1 MVGVTLLRFSLL
13 LPFFR
18 RSSHPRTHT
27 FLGRR
32 GGAQPRQPSLNP
44 LQPSLPTTHS
54 ADTLQPPPN
63 YEDQY
68 TRKLARAAP
77 TLLACR
83 PPSSTDSL
91 DKLDL
96 PQPDGCST
104 AHSTIRSKVASTTVR
119 SFCVFA
125 SPLFAID
132 FSNLHSLIF
141 AFFFFFFNMFFLIY
155 FFFFFS
161 FLIFEN
167 YLLKHFKDEL
177 KLF

>member
-119 SFCVFA
+119 SF
-125 SPLFAID
+125 SPPFIVLAID
-132 FSNLHSLIF
+132 FLNLHTRKFDIPFLFFFFNIF
-141 AFFFFFFNMFFLIY
+141 FLFIFSFFFFFNL
-155 FFFFFS
+155 
-161 FLIFEN
+161 
-167 YLLKHFKDEL
+167 
-177 KLF
+177 

>member
-1 MVGVTLLRFSLL
+1 MESPYSGFPCSFLSSAVPATPERIRFSAVEVGLSPASRL
-13 LPFFR
+13 STLFNPP
-18 RSSHPRTHT
+18 S
-27 FLGRR
+27 
-32 GGAQPRQPSLNP
+32 QPPTPPTPSN
-44 LQPSLPTTHS
+44 
-54 ADTLQPPPN
+54 PPPN

-119 SFCVFA
+119 SF
-125 SPLFAID
+125 SPPFIVLAID
-132 FSNLHSLIF
+132 FLNLHTRKFDIPFL
-141 AFFFFFFNMFFLIY
+141 FFFNIFFLIY
-155 FFFFFS
+155 FFFFF
-161 FLIFEN
+161 
-167 YLLKHFKDEL
+167 
-177 KLF
+177 LF